1 MRKSNAGSMGEGDKE
16 MTEKTVNQEIIAALA
31 EIPIEVEPDEY
42 NGDKDTYIV
51 FFITGQSPIKFGDNK
66 PLKERYEMQIQLF
79 VPLYY
84 DHLEI
89 TKQIKKALFDNYF
102 MYPDIT
108 IIREPTLGRKRIVFE
123 TEKDY
128 KIDI

>member
-1 MRKSNAGSMGEGDKE
+1 MGEGDKR
-16 MTEKTVNQEIIAALA
+16 MTAKTVNQEIIEALS
-31 EIPIEVEPDEY
+31 EIPLEVEPEEY

-51 FFITGQSPIKFGDNK
+51 FFTTGQNPVKFGNNK

-79 VPLYY
+79 APLYY
-84 DHLEI
+84 DHLNI

-108 IIREPTLGRKRIVFE
+108 IIREPELGRKRIIFE

>member
-1 MRKSNAGSMGEGDKE
+1 MRKGDAGSMGEGDKR
-16 MTEKTVNQEIIAALA
+16 MTAKTVNQEIIEALS
-31 EIPIEVEPDEY
+31 EIPLEVEPDEY

-51 FFITGQSPIKFGDNK
+51 FFVPGQNPVKFGNNK

-79 VPLYY
+79 APLYY
-84 DHLEI
+84 DHLNI

-108 IIREPTLGRKRIVFE
+108 IIREPELGRKRIIFE